1 MFFSQLKKNLLI
13 YRYFYLVVVF
23 FLCTNSYSQSL
34 TQLQKKADDLFE
46 KQNYF
51 AALIDFRQLLAQ
63 NPTSI
68 QFNYKYGVCLF
79 YSDNRKNAKRYF
91 DFVLRQNTIPSET
104 YYYLAK
110 LYHFDYKFS
119 SAIDYYQKYR
129 YSYCLTYCK
138 FRYYNN
144 CRQAIFFHTFYFD
157 HF

>member
-13 YRYFYLVVVF
+13 YRYVYLLVVF
-23 FLCTNSYSQSL
+23 FLCTNSYSQSIS
-34 TQLQKKADDLFE
+34 QLQKKADNLFE
-46 KQNYF
+46 KQNYS

-91 DFVLRQNTIPSET
+91 DFLVRQNTFPSET

-110 LYHFDYKFS
+110 LYHFDYKFTN
-119 SAIDYYQKYR
+119 AILRIFPAQPIPNVPPDPLNSPQALKDRTKGYR
-129 YSYCLTYCK
+129 
-138 FRYYNN
+138 
-144 CRQAIFFHTFYFD
+144 
-157 HF
+157 